1 MDTLKPPTFL
11 FQPWMGGGG
20 RRGEARYTSDIQNQ
34 LLILTPTLLS
44 PALLETSYL
53 SGCFGPTPRSLGRFC
68 SLSNLTSYLYESE
81 DAQLCPTLCN
91 PMDCS
96 PLVSPVHGIFQ
107 ARILVWVAMPFLEDL
122 PDPGIKPASLLTPAL
137 ADRFFTTSATWE
149 ARRESVMN

>member
-1 MDTLKPPTFL
+1 MVECGTSQTDLD
-11 FQPWMGGGG
+11 
-20 RRGEARYTSDIQNQ
+20 EACVCV
-34 LLILTPTLLS
+34 LV
-44 PALLETSYL
+44 
-53 SGCFGPTPRSLGRFC
+53 
-68 SLSNLTSYLYESE
+68 
-81 DAQLCPTLCN
+81 AQLCLTFCD

-96 PLVSPVHGIFQ
+96 LPDSSVHGIFQ